1 MDPAANSAAMQQLLQ
16 WSGMQ
21 NPYLGAYGGAY
32 YPGYGPGAASMG
44 FGGDSWDNYVPPLAV
59 RVEGLSFHYQL
70 TDDDVRKV
78 FSRYGHVQSVDV
90 KHGGNLAYIQF
101 LSNSHA
107 LAAIQDLDGKTLA
120 GLKGGKLRVGFD
132 NGVSGNAAPRWNGV
146 AQSWPWQGGASNSVV
161 SNTNAAGNVAND
173 NDAKKFTC
181 KVEFDIEN
189 DKEFRVSSKVIAVA
203 RRIWMEL
210 PHFQD
215 RGGKTRLRGKG
226 SGFLEGAEQK
236 EADEALHL
244 CISCRDQDSFE
255 EAVSMAVKEIQQI
268 QRDFIAYRKSK
279 GLPVPK
285 NLGCK
290 VERQTRGG
298 PDDAVTPPEP
308 KPSVNEETKTTGGK
322 KNKENK
328 VDEKRGGRKEG
339 GQKTSTSGS
348 NNTPKESKTAAAS

>member
-1 MDPAANSAAMQQLLQ
+1 MDPGSAAMQQFLHH
-16 WSGMQ
+16 WPMQ
-21 NPYLGAYGGAY
+21 NPYANPYGQSAFSY
-32 YPGYGPGAASMG
+32 TGYGAGLGMG
-44 FGGDSWDNYVPPLAV
+44 GEFWDGYVPPLAV

-101 LSNSHA
+101 LSTSHA

-132 NGVSGNAAPRWNGV
+132 NAMGGGAAALPQRWSGQGTWG
-146 AQSWPWQGGASNSVV
+146 WPGAGAQGGVN
-161 SNTNAAGNVAND
+161 

-181 KVEFDIEN
+181 KVEFDIDN

-210 PHFQD
+210 PHFQE

-226 SGFLEGAEQK
+226 SGFLEGADQK
-236 EADEALHL
+236 EADESLHL
-244 CISCRDQDSFE
+244 CISCRDQASFE
-255 EAVSMAVKEIQQI
+255 EAVAMAVKEIQQI
-268 QRDFIAYRKSK
+268 QRDFIAYRKQK

-298 PDDAVTPPEP
+298 PEEAVTPPP
-308 KPSVNEETKTTGGK
+308 PPQASGEENKAGK
-322 KNKENK
+322 KNKGDNEH
-328 VDEKRGGRKEG
+328 KRGGRKG
-339 GQKTSTSGS
+339 GKG
-348 NNTPKESKTAAAS
+348 NVAAQ